1 MKRFLTL
8 MALLC
13 AVLCMNAAARL
24 TLSDLTGGAYSSQGI
39 YGVTPLL
46 DGESYGSIAPG
57 GRE

>member
-24 TLSDLTGGAYSSQGI
+24 TLSDLTGGNYFKLADLEFTIVSDSSK
-39 YGVTPLL
+39 P
-46 DGESYGSIAPG
+46 E
-57 GRE
+57 